1 MCKWDDTVKM
11 PIRGRVKNI
20 DRCIHHI
27 VAALNAGDVPT
38 EACCC
43 GHGKRSGSIILA
55 DGRYLLIFP
64 DRESWEIA
72 EKKLDEPPIN

>member
-1 MCKWDDTVKM
+1 MCEWNDVVKM
-11 PIRGRVKNI
+11 PIRGRVCDI
-20 DRCIHHI
+20 DRCVHHI
-27 VAALNAGDVPT
+27 VAALNAGGVAT

-43 GHGKRSGSIILA
+43 GHGKRIGSIILA

-72 EKKLDEPPIN
+72 EKKL